1 MSVAPEQADDEAFN
15 LLNDI
20 DIPKTEARIAQFQKQ
35 NAGIIASN
43 KQNAVLE
50 AMGQQERDEL
60 EKRARQERMDMV
72 ANAERM
78 DREQEERAKG
88 QIGEALVRPLKLPDV
103 LKATDQPRCEETRS
117 VQGKSEKRQTAKK
130 LPGPKL

>member
-1 MSVAPEQADDEAFN
+1 
-15 LLNDI
+15 LNDI

-78 DREQEERAKG
+78 DREQEERARG
-88 QIGEALVRPLKLPDV
+88 EIGEALVRPMYFRYV
-103 LKATDQPRCEETRS
+103 EKALMTSDARGSNPSTRNQR
-117 VQGKSEKRQTAKK
+117 QGRSRKSR
-130 LPGPKL
+130 